1 MSRLL
6 HATYVAEQS
15 HFWFRGLVAFSEPLV
30 AKALEG
36 VASPKI
42 LDCGCGT
49 GANMQRLSARGLT
62 FGFDITSAGMDYA
75 REYGEPRLAQASAT
89 AIPFASDTFDLV
101 TAFDVLSCLDENE
114 AQPAALAEIRRVV
127 KPGGAVLINV
137 AALPIL
143 RGSHAVFG
151 EEVHRFTRAPFKRR
165 LEAAGFVV
173 ERLTYTNCSIFPVML
188 VGRAIQ
194 RTMGLSSPE
203 ESGVDIVVPS
213 WPVNA
218 ALSAVLALEARVLK
232 AVDMPVGSSILG
244 LLRRPR

>member
-15 HFWFRGLVAFSEPLV
+15 HFWFRGLAAFSDPLI
-30 AKALEG
+30 AQALKG
-36 VASPKI
+36 VTRPRI

-49 GANMQRLSARGLT
+49 GANMRRLSGWGQT
-62 FGFDITSAGMDYA
+62 FGFDITTAGMDYA
-75 REYGEPRLAQASAT
+75 RGYGETRLAQASVT

-101 TAFDVLSCLDENE
+101 TAFDVLSCLDEE
-114 AQPAALAEIRRVV
+114 KGQPAALAEIRRIV

-173 ERLTYTNCSIFPVML
+173 DRLTYTNCSIFPVML

-218 ALSAVLALEARVLK
+218 VLSAVLGLEARVLR